1 MTFNGG
7 PTGLG
12 LPRPPRELRPAARNE
27 TETCADTAT
36 NDAYGTV
43 DDRRWLALAVIVSI
57 QTGLHLSEED
67 LQWTT

>member
-12 LPRPPRELRPAARNE
+12 LPPPPRELRPAARKE
-27 TETCADTAT
+27 TETCTDTAT